1 MSSTP
6 KLSLKHIKES
16 YLLNANDVKKLSKPY
31 RLDDVVNLAIEK
43 FGSKAQLDAAIA
55 KRDDERER
63 KKNKKILKEQTA
75 QKNRLLAEETLR
87 KRLKLHGEEQKQNG
101 KILKDEN
108 LTWLIHTTTGQQCV
122 DKLVASGAPED
133 ATKIDNETLSTLIVL
148 NQKANE
154 RHDSITHAIKQRL
167 IQRERQKLDE
177 KWVEYD
183 VAILV
188 PPGSRLGI
196 GALLGPMMSPPGL
209 LVKRFLTPPQN
220 MSQGRGN
227 TITAD
232 KSVGPLEGSTP
243 TGNSRIKNV
252 LPGDIIVAINNNQI
266 LQNTIPMALMTLT
279 MISQMSMMNSKKAQ
293 SVHLKM
299 MRFQPASKE
308 LVSKA
313 QQVALEPKRL
323 GLLLSSPFILQYSQ
337 AIQPRKGEEL
347 TYWLLNQNAV
357 ISEIFAPFDRKQ
369 LLEELFLKHKL
380 TLEGPHGLLQKKF
393 DENNVKQMYDMYTI
407 ASILKKFMDAGEVGR
422 GRNKTSLKTAK
433 QVVTAVVTHMK
444 TCNVYEEC
452 QQADIG
458 VQSSNKK
465 RKRVN

>member
-1 MSSTP
+1 
-6 KLSLKHIKES
+6 
-16 YLLNANDVKKLSKPY
+16 
-31 RLDDVVNLAIEK
+31 
-43 FGSKAQLDAAIA
+43 
-55 KRDDERER
+55 
-63 KKNKKILKEQTA
+63 
-75 QKNRLLAEETLR
+75 
-87 KRLKLHGEEQKQNG
+87 
-101 KILKDEN
+101 
-108 LTWLIHTTTGQQCV
+108 
-122 DKLVASGAPED
+122 
-133 ATKIDNETLSTLIVL
+133 
-148 NQKANE
+148 
-154 RHDSITHAIKQRL
+154 
-167 IQRERQKLDE
+167 
-177 KWVEYD
+177 
-183 VAILV
+183 
-188 PPGSRLGI
+188 
-196 GALLGPMMSPPGL
+196 
-209 LVKRFLTPPQN
+209 
-220 MSQGRGN
+220 
-227 TITAD
+227 
-232 KSVGPLEGSTP
+232 
-243 TGNSRIKNV
+243 
-252 LPGDIIVAINNNQI
+252 
-266 LQNTIPMALMTLT
+266 
-279 MISQMSMMNSKKAQ
+279 
-293 SVHLKM
+293 M

-369 LLEELFLKHKL
+369 VLEELFSKHKL